1 MTNPL
6 PDSLDGTSKMD
17 RNLVVP
23 SKILP
28 VNSKKTVPSLDL
40 PPADFKQSKRFK
52 KDKSKQVTKKTSL
65 ILFK

>member
-17 RNLVVP
+17 RNLIVP

-40 PPADFKQSKRFK
+40 PPADFK
-52 KDKSKQVTKKTSL
+52 
-65 ILFK
+65 

>member
-17 RNLVVP
+17 WNLVVP

-28 VNSKKTVPSLDL
+28 VNSKKT
-40 PPADFKQSKRFK
+40 KQYLVWISPGRF
-52 KDKSKQVTKKTSL
+52 
-65 ILFK
+65 

>member
-17 RNLVVP
+17 RNLIVP

-40 PPADFKQSKRFK
+40 PLQILSNRNDSR
-52 KDKSKQVTKKTSL
+52 KTSQSRL
-65 ILFK
+65 PKKPA